1 LFLSARR
8 HCAHIAAAVVL
19 TMVESLLR
27 PAVTVATIVE
37 RDGRFLVVEEETRAG
52 RRLNQ
57 PAGHLESGE
66 RIVEAAARE
75 TLEET
80 GWHVEPLH
88 LVGIYTWSARDDG
101 ATFVRFAF
109 AARAVRHEAGR
120 PLDHGIVRALWL
132 SYDELVA
139 RRDDHRSPLVL
150 RCLDDYRSGRRA
162 PADLIAEL

>member
-1 LFLSARR
+1 
-8 HCAHIAAAVVL
+8 
-19 TMVESLLR
+19 MVESLLR

-66 RIVEAAARE
+66 RIVEAAVRE

-88 LVGIYTWSARDDG
+88 LVGIYTWAPPDAG

-109 AARAVRHEAGR
+109 AARATRHEPGR

-132 SYDELVA
+132 TCDEIAA

-150 RCLDDYRSGRRA
+150 RCVDDYRAGRRL
-162 PADLIAEL
+162 PADAIAEI

>member
-1 LFLSARR
+1 
-8 HCAHIAAAVVL
+8 
-19 TMVESLLR
+19 MVESLLR

-37 RDGRFLVVEEETRAG
+37 REGRFLVVEEETRAG
-52 RRLNQ
+52 RKLNQ

-66 RIVEAAARE
+66 SIAAGAARE

-80 GWHVEPLH
+80 GWEVQPMH
-88 LVGIYTWSARDDG
+88 LVGIYTWSPQDNA

-109 AARAVRHEAGR
+109 AATALRHEPDR

-139 RRDDHRSPLVL
+139 RRHNHRSPLVL
-150 RCLDDYRSGRRA
+150 RCVDDYRAGHRWPS
-162 PADLIAEL
+162 DVIAEI